1 MKHKTRF
8 SEPENVHLAVL
19 CSNITTGMQT
29 LDAAKDLAEKGGM
42 WPPPHTEPG
51 THWAGA
57 LCVTLCH
64 QFELE

>member
-42 WPPPHTEPG
+42 
-51 THWAGA
+51 
-57 LCVTLCH
+57 
-64 QFELE
+64 